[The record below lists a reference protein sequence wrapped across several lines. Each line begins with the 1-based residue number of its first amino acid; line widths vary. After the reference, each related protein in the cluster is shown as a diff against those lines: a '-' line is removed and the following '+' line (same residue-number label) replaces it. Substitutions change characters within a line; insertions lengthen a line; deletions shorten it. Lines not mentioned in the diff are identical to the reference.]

1 MSMYMNMIE
10 VYWHERLCSP
20 FWLTLSCVNI
30 FEKLVLKASYG
41 FMTIDFP
48 LNMHWPKAYIG
59 SHHFRYIHRRY
70 NFKIVWITFS
80 TNSKPMQ
87 LYPLKNLNIF
97 TRTIHY
103 RLGRKKGVCNGTAST
118 KNKINLDQE
127 VILLFKCTCIY
138 YKEMYFSII
147 DHSQFWISWCKIIFA
162 KFANLRKTIQIGI
175 AATFYEKRIVPQ
187 KHDCCT

>member
-1 MSMYMNMIE
+1 MHTTKRLSYYILYKIE
-10 VYWHERLCSP
+10 NYRFSVHVHVHDRSVLAWTSVQSILTDPQLCQYLRKVCFKS
-20 FWLTLSCVNI
+20 LLRV
-30 FEKLVLKASYG
+30 
-41 FMTIDFP
+41 MTIDFP

-87 LYPLKNLNIF
+87 LYPLKNLNIL
-97 TRTIHY
+97 TRTKHY
-103 RLGRKKGVCNGTAST
+103 RLGRKKGVCNGTEST

-138 YKEMYFSII
+138 YMLSF
-147 DHSQFWISWCKIIFA
+147 DWA
-162 KFANLRKTIQIGI
+162 
-175 AATFYEKRIVPQ
+175 
-187 KHDCCT
+187 